1 MAGKK
6 IWAELSS
13 SVQPWC
19 LQKRDISPWPKRAK
33 MVTPNSSKPFKG
45 WYQLPRCTWYEADNM
60 KQDYQATYS
69 ILLPFWSWNIVEEL
83 WRKVEFHELKSV
95 YSDAYNLAGRL
106 AIRTL
111 VYTRNSN
118 SLLRKMVETWRVLLQ
133 VSLLSI
139 FFTCTSRSF
148 FIGYHI
154 YWRFIT

>member
-1 MAGKK
+1 
-6 IWAELSS
+6 
-13 SVQPWC
+13 
-19 LQKRDISPWPKRAK
+19 
-33 MVTPNSSKPFKG
+33 
-45 WYQLPRCTWYEADNM
+45 M

-111 VYTRNSN
+111 VYTWNSN

-133 VSLLSI
+133 G
-139 FFTCTSRSF
+139 R
-148 FIGYHI
+148 
-154 YWRFIT
+154 